1 MLFSENKSS
10 NLYSKMR
17 KFTLLICSLL
27 LLACSSKEENKSSKQ
42 SMVTPEQQELVISK
56 LKEKYPAAAPLRIER
71 GVKQTADLWQSAQG
85 DNKTF
90 EEFCLSNFIPDSA
103 SYDRLFSK
111 LQRNFEIL
119 WGNYSLMQMRLNEP
133 LDLTGDEIENVDL
146 MFGAF
151 SPSAHLESDLY
162 NNKIAFL
169 TTLNFPQYSLNEKNT
184 LGKEWSRRQW
194 GYARMGE
201 IFTSRIPSELNI
213 SMSQVSS
220 DADMYISTY
229 NIPMG
234 ELYNDK
240 GEKLF
245 PKGMN
250 LLTHWNLR
258 DEIKAN
264 YSNKENGLEKQ
275 QMVYQVMKR
284 IIDQTIPSEVIN
296 NEDYQ
301 WNPYTNEVK
310 KEGKIIGSEP
320 EGGKRY
326 EQMHRIFAEKKKQD
340 ALYPEA
346 MNTYIKR
353 KFDGEMEISQD
364 QVEELFIRFVSSPQA
379 KKVGE
384 IISARLGRPLQP
396 FDIWYDGFKARSSL
410 DQNMLNKK
418 TRSLYPN
425 AQALENNI
433 PALLTQLGYDK
444 SRAQYI
450 GEKIAVDP
458 ARGSGHARGAAMKGD
473 KAHLRTRIAPEGM
486 DYKGYNIAV
495 HELGHNVEQ
504 TISLY
509 DVDNYMLNG
518 VPNTSFTEALAF
530 MFQKRDLD
538 LLGIENTGSAD
549 MATLDTF
556 WSLYEIMGVSL
567 VDMRTWQWMY
577 DHPDAS
583 VEEIQKAVQDIAIN
597 VWNDYYAPVFGV
609 KDQPILGIYSHMI
622 SYPLYLSAY
631 SFGRLIFFQLEN
643 HVKDLPKAQFA
654 SEIDRI
660 FKQGRLT
667 PDVWMEQAVGQTIS
681 IDPTLNAVE
690 AISVN

>member
-1 MLFSENKSS
+1 
-10 NLYSKMR
+10 MR
-17 KFTLLICSLL
+17 KITFLLLSLL
-27 LLACSSKEENKSSKQ
+27 LMACSTQTEKKMKDQ
-42 SMVTPEQQELVISK
+42 SAIGPDIQNQVISQ
-56 LKEKYPAAAPLRIER
+56 LKEKFPAAAPLRIER
-71 GVKQTADLWQSAQG
+71 GVKQTAELWHAEQG
-85 DNKTF
+85 DQQKFT
-90 EEFCLSNFIPDSA
+90 EFCLTNFIPDSV

-133 LDLTGDEIENVDL
+133 LDLTGAEVENVDL

-162 NNKIAFL
+162 DNKIAFL
-169 TTLNFPQYSLNEKNT
+169 TTLNFPQYSLEEKNT
-184 LGKEWSRRQW
+184 WGKNWSRQQW
-194 GYARMGE
+194 AYARMGE
-201 IFTSRIPSELNI
+201 VFTSRIPSELNI

-234 ELYNDK
+234 EIYNDK
-240 GEKLF
+240 NEHPF

-264 YSNKENGLEKQ
+264 YSDKENGLAKQ

-296 NEDYQ
+296 NEEYQ

-310 KEGKIIGSEP
+310 KDGKTIESKP

-353 KFDGEMEISQD
+353 KFDGEMEISQP

-384 IISARLGRPLQP
+384 IIAALLGRPLQP

-410 DQNMLNKK
+410 DQNMLNTK
-418 TRSLYPN
+418 TRALYPN

-433 PALLTQLGYDK
+433 PAILTQLGYDK
-444 SRAQYI
+444 SRAEYI
-450 GEKIAVDP
+450 GDKISVDP

-486 DYKGYNIAV
+486 DYKGYNIAI

-538 LLGIENTGSAD
+538 LLGINNPGNSD
-549 MATLDTF
+549 LATLDTF

-583 VEEIQKAVQDIAIN
+583 VADIQQAVQDISVQ
-597 VWNDYYAPVFGV
+597 VWNEYYAPVFGV

-660 FKQGRLT
+660 FKLGRLT
-667 PDVWMEQAVGQTIS
+667 PDAWMQQAVGQTIS
-681 IDPTLNAVE
+681 IEPTLKAVE
-690 AISVN
+690 QINYQY

>member
-1 MLFSENKSS
+1 
-10 NLYSKMR
+10 MR
-17 KFTLLICSLL
+17 KITFLLLSLL
-27 LLACSSKEENKSSKQ
+27 LMACSTQTEKKMKDQ
-42 SMVTPEQQELVISK
+42 SAIGPDIQNQVISQ
-56 LKEKYPAAAPLRIER
+56 LKEKFPAAAPLRIER
-71 GVKQTADLWQSAQG
+71 GVKQTAELWHAEQG
-85 DNKTF
+85 DQQKFT
-90 EEFCLSNFIPDSA
+90 EFCLTNFIPDSV

-133 LDLTGDEIENVDL
+133 LDLTGAEVENVDL

-162 NNKIAFL
+162 DNKIAFL
-169 TTLNFPQYSLNEKNT
+169 TTLNFPQYSLEEKNT
-184 LGKEWSRRQW
+184 WGKNWSRQQW
-194 GYARMGE
+194 AYARMGE
-201 IFTSRIPSELNI
+201 VFTSRIPSELNI

-234 ELYNDK
+234 EIYNDK
-240 GEKLF
+240 NEHPF

-264 YSNKENGLEKQ
+264 YSDKENGLAKQ

-296 NEDYQ
+296 NEEYQ

-310 KEGKIIGSEP
+310 KDGKTIESKP

-353 KFDGEMEISQD
+353 KFDGEMEISQP

-384 IISARLGRPLQP
+384 IIAARLGRPLQP

-410 DQNMLNKK
+410 DQNMLNTK
-418 TRSLYPN
+418 TRALYPN

-433 PALLTQLGYDK
+433 PAILTQLGYDK
-444 SRAQYI
+444 SRAEYI
-450 GEKIAVDP
+450 GDKISVDP

-486 DYKGYNIAV
+486 DYKGYNIAI

-538 LLGIENTGSAD
+538 LLGINNPGNSD
-549 MATLDTF
+549 LATLDTF

-583 VEEIQKAVQDIAIN
+583 VADIQQAVQDISVQ
-597 VWNDYYAPVFGV
+597 VWNEYYAPVFGV

-660 FKQGRLT
+660 FKLGRLT
-667 PDVWMEQAVGQTIS
+667 PDAWMQQAVGQTIS
-681 IDPTLNAVE
+681 IEPTLKAVE
-690 AISVN
+690 QINYQY